1 LSGRL
6 EQISTY
12 GGVLIATVMVISIWL
27 EVFFRYVLLD
37 PLSWADELAVYCM
50 IWMGYLG
57 IGVGLKY
64 GEHPSLQF
72 LITYCP
78 TPVQRVARW
87 VVNVG
92 ILLLLV
98 AATGWGLQN
107 ALVSGSRRLTAGLGI
122 SMVLPMLAIPVG
134 GILAILLFS
143 VRLIQRRG
151 EGVEAIP
158 H

>member
-1 LSGRL
+1 
-6 EQISTY
+6 
-12 GGVLIATVMVISIWL
+12 MVISVWL

-72 LITYCP
+72 LIESFP
-78 TPVQRVARW
+78 PAVQKVARW
-87 VVNVG
+87 IVNAG

-98 AATGWGLQN
+98 AATGWGFQN
-107 ALVSGSRRLTAGLGI
+107 ALVSGSKRLTAGLGI

-143 VRLIQRRG
+143 IRLIQRRG
-151 EGVEAIP
+151 EGVEALP